1 MIPAPPAP
9 LARRGVLGML
19 APRDRARLVGP
30 IADGDADPVLAARA
44 VHAAI
49 AWLLRGERVHRCGGG
64 GIAFIIVARALR
76 YEDHGDLS
84 GAVLGHAFP
93 IRHFDRGRKSASG

>member
-1 MIPAPPAP
+1 
-9 LARRGVLGML
+9 ML

-30 IADGDADPVLAARA
+30 IADGDADPVLAARI

-49 AWLLRGERVHRCGGG
+49 ARLPRGERRHRFGSG
-64 GIAFIIVARALR
+64 GIAGIVVARALR

-84 GAVLGHAFP
+84 ATVLGHGFS
-93 IRHFDRGRKSASG
+93 D